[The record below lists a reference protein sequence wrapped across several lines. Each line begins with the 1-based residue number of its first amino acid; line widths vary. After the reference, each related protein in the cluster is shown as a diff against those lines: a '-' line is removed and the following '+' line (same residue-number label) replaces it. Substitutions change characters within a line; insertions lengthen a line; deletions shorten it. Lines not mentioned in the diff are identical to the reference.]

1 MALLL
6 TMISLRSKQR
16 IGSPSMPITQ
26 TTFGSWLQ
34 RRVPTCLS
42 DSSVALQAPCCL
54 TSKKGKTYELAQSDF
69 FFGDGGVNLGHG
81 DM

>member
-1 MALLL
+1 
-6 TMISLRSKQR
+6 MIRRRINQR
-16 IGSPSMPITQ
+16 IGFPSMPITQ

-42 DSSVALQAPCCL
+42 DSSVALQARCCL
-54 TSKKGKTYELAQSDF
+54 TSKKGKTYELTQSDF
-69 FFGDGGVNLGHG
+69 FFSDGGVNLGDG

>member
-6 TMISLRSKQR
+6 TMIRLRSKQR

-34 RRVPTCLS
+34 RRVPIYLS
-42 DSSVALQAPCCL
+42 ESSVALQVRCCL
-54 TSKKGKTYELAQSDF
+54 TSKKGNRLWLQDAHSFEAQSCRS
-69 FFGDGGVNLGHG
+69 
-81 DM
+81 